1 MLTLYVSCLRAAH
14 IKMTPIPLP
23 ERRLVVAS
31 YNIHKGLSPLNRHLV
46 LHDVRQAL
54 NQLAPDFV
62 FLQEVQG
69 AHLQHARRF
78 ATWQDAQ
85 HEYLAGDLLHYA
97 YGKNAHYHLGHHG
110 NAFLSRHPI
119 ASWHNFDL
127 TLHRFEQRGVL
138 HCKVEVAGWDS
149 PLHALCVHLNLRAG
163 DRRKQLAMMVEYIR
177 RHIPDNEPLVLAGDF
192 NDWRGEL
199 SPFLRDQL
207 AMMEAFE
214 TMHGSP
220 ARSFPVRFPLLTLDR
235 VYVRGFAIVRAEVL
249 TGSPWRNL
257 SDHAPLYTVLQG

>member
-1 MLTLYVSCLRAAH
+1 MSPQDSTAQ
-14 IKMTPIPLP
+14 
-23 ERRLVVAS
+23 RLVVAS

-54 NQLAPDFV
+54 NQLAPDLV

-85 HEYLAGDLLHYA
+85 HEYLAGDLLHCA

-110 NAFLSRHPI
+110 NAVLSRFPI
-119 ASWHNFDL
+119 TEWHNFDL
-127 TLHRFEQRGVL
+127 TLHRLEQRGVL
-138 HCKVEVAGWDS
+138 HCQLQIPHSEQ

-163 DRRKQLAMMVEYIR
+163 DRRKQLQLLIDYIQ
-177 RHIPDNEPLVLAGDF
+177 RHINEQAPVILAGDF
-192 NDWRGEL
+192 NDWRAEL
-199 SPFLRDQL
+199 SIILHQQL
-207 AMMEAFE
+207 GMHEVFE
-214 TMHGSP
+214 NLHGAP

-235 VYVRGFAIVRAEVL
+235 IYVRGLSMLSAQVL
-249 TGSPWRNL
+249 SGQPWRNL
-257 SDHAPLYTVLQG
+257 SDHAPLHAVLQGSL

>member
-1 MLTLYVSCLRAAH
+1 
-14 IKMTPIPLP
+14 MTALAVPD
-23 ERRLVVAS
+23 RRLVIAS

-54 NQLAPDFV
+54 NELAPDMV

-110 NAFLSRHPI
+110 NAFLSRYPI
-119 ASWHNFDL
+119 SHWHNFDL

-138 HCKVEVAGWDS
+138 HCEVQIAAWAQ

-163 DRRKQLAMMVEYIR
+163 DRRKQIGLLVDYIG
-177 RHIPDNEPLVLAGDF
+177 RHIPDDAPVVLAGDF

-199 SPFLRDQL
+199 SALLHSQL
-207 AMMEAFE
+207 GMREAFE
-214 TMHGSP
+214 TLHGSP
-220 ARSFPVRFPLLTLDR
+220 AKSFPVRMPLLTLDR
-235 VYVRGFAIVRAEVL
+235 VYVRGFEIVAAEVL
-249 TGSPWRNL
+249 AGMPWRNL